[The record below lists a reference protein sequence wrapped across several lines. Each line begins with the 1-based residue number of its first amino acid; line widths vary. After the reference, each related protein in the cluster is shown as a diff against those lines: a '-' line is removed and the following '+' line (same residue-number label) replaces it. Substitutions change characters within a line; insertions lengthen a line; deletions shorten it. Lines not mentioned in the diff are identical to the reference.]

1 MFIVSSLIGFLAPR
15 LGPKGEKLA
24 GPVAYL
30 ILAIGA
36 AILLFGGKAL
46 YDHSVISK
54 HDTKVEAKTAKAD
67 RKADNHAADQRRTD
81 DARLNQEASQLQKVQ
96 TNAKSN
102 HDRSLARARC
112 IRLQQSARAAKRQ
125 PPACVGPGV
134 PGGTDGAH

>member
-15 LGPKGEKLA
+15 LGKNGEKLA

-81 DARLNQEASQLQKVQ
+81 DARATSEAQEIKEAINEAGNDPAARRAAYYRCVQ
-96 TNAKSN
+96 
-102 HDRSLARARC
+102 
-112 IRLQQSARAAKRQ
+112 LQQSARKSSK
-125 PPACVGPGV
+125 PSPDC
-134 PGGTDGAH
+134 

>member
-1 MFIVSSLIGFLAPR
+1 LNVHRLIADRLPR
-15 LGPKGEKLA
+15 AAARPKGEKLA

-81 DARLNQEASQLQKVQ
+81 DARWQCS
-96 TNAKSN
+96 
-102 HDRSLARARC
+102 RPIRA
-112 IRLQQSARAAKRQ
+112 
-125 PPACVGPGV
+125 G
-134 PGGTDGAH
+134 